1 MKMVE
6 QRDDAEVR
14 GWVLLI
20 GQMELG
26 YPWLPLTQLSD
37 CIWMTFNL
45 MILLEYSLYGFLY
58 IQVPMEGS
66 LGK

>member
-14 GWVLLI
+14 GSVPLT

-37 CIWMTFNL
+37 CIWMSVNL
-45 MILLEYSLYGFLY
+45 NDIVR
-58 IQVPMEGS
+58 IQFVWFSIHSGPHRG
-66 LGK
+66 